1 MKKRKK
7 KNGITLLAL
16 VITIVIMLLLAG
28 VAIQMTMG
36 ENGLIAKSVQA
47 QKEQAKAELYDT
59 AKIEYVNLKTKA
71 LEEGDEEPDAEE
83 VLSETNFLNKYDIT
97 EENITDKKGNKID
110 TVENLVKVLSEGKNI
125 PQVAEQDK
133 DKLVLQL
140 NVKDKTSLWLY
151 LDQGSHNIDIEYHD
165 GTTETITNLG
175 YHASRVNKEYNPG
188 TYIIKFNGTSTEYI
202 KGIGIEL
209 GGGDATFDVIN
220 WGKNPNTDMDIS
232 IQNVNKVYYPE
243 PDLLNVTYSSAVFSK
258 IPKKLFRKKKN
269 SKIASRFSFC
279 QNITK
284 IPEDLFKNY
293 KEGEDFSYIFEGCKN
308 IREIPE
314 NLFKY
319 NTKAKNFN
327 GAFAAMKIESIP
339 ENLFKNNPLATD
351 FNGTFEASEIKTIPE
366 NLFKYNNNV
375 RDARRLFYQC
385 SNIINIPEKIIEFA
399 NKVKERTG
407 DSIYIY
413 GIFTDCTSASNYS
426 SLPSYMKQY

>member
-1 MKKRKK
+1 MS
-7 KNGITLLAL
+7 KNKGITLIAL
-16 VITIVIMLLLAG
+16 VITIVIMLLLAA
-28 VAIQMTMG
+28 VAIQMALG
-36 ENGLIAKSVQA
+36 ENGLISKSNESKKQ
-47 QKEQAKAELYDT
+47 QLKAELYDN
-59 AKIEYVNLKTKA
+59 AKIEYLNLKTKA

-97 EENITDKKGNKID
+97 EENITDKNGNIID

-140 NVKDKTSLWLY
+140 NVKETTSLWVY
-151 LDQGSHNIDIEYHD
+151 LDEGSHNVDIEYHD

-175 YHASRVNKEYNPG
+175 YHSPRVIKEYNPG

-202 KGIGIEL
+202 QGIFLEL
-209 GGGDATFDVIN
+209 ISGEATFDIIN
-220 WGKNPNTDMDIS
+220 WGKNPNIDMDIS

-243 PDLLNVTYSSAVFSK
+243 PDLLNVTYSKATFSK

-269 SKIASRFSFC
+269 SKVASRFSFC
-279 QNITK
+279 PNITK

-293 KEGEDFSYIFEGCKN
+293 KEAEFFTYIFNGCEN

-319 NTKAKNFN
+319 NTKAKSFY
-327 GAFAAMKIESIP
+327 GAFGAMKIESIP
-339 ENLFKNNPLATD
+339 ENLFKNNPLATNFD
-351 FNGTFEASEIKTIPE
+351 ETFSYSKIKTIPE

-375 RDARRLFYQC
+375 RDARRLFNGC
-385 SNIINIPEKIIEFA
+385 SNITNIPEKIIEFA
-399 NKVKERTG
+399 NKIKERTG
-407 DSIYIY
+407 SSTDIY
-413 GIFTDCTSASNYS
+413 GIFTGCTSASNYS
-426 SLPSYMKQY
+426 SIPSYMKQE

>member
-7 KNGITLLAL
+7 KNAITLLAL

-71 LEEGDEEPDAEE
+71 LEEGDEEPDAED
-83 VLSETNFLNKYDIT
+83 VLSEINFLNKYDIT
-97 EENITDKKGNKID
+97 EENITDKKGNIID
-110 TVENLVKVLSEGKNI
+110 TVENLVKVLSKGKNI

-140 NVKDKTSLWLY
+140 NVKETTDLWLY
-151 LDQGSHNIDIEYHD
+151 LDQGSHNVDIEYHD

-209 GGGDATFDVIN
+209 GGGDATFDIIN

-243 PDLLNVTYSSAVFSK
+243 PDLLNVQYNQAVFSK

-269 SKIASRFSFC
+269 SKVASKFSFC
-279 QNITK
+279 QNLTK

-293 KEGEDFSYIFEGCKN
+293 KDGEDFSRIFEGCKN

-319 NTKAKNFN
+319 NTKAKSFY
-327 GAFAAMKIESIP
+327 GAFGAMKIESIP

-351 FNGTFEASEIKTIPE
+351 FNGTFEASKIKTIPE

-407 DSIYIY
+407 DSIDIY

>member
-1 MKKRKK
+1 MKNRKK
-7 KNGITLLAL
+7 KNAITLLAL

-71 LEEGDEEPDAEE
+71 LEEGEEEPDVEE
-83 VLSETNFLNKYDIT
+83 VLSEINFLNKYDIT
-97 EENITDKKGNKID
+97 EKNVTDKKGNVID
-110 TVENLVKVLSEGKNI
+110 TIENLIKLLSEGKNI
-125 PQVAEQDK
+125 TQVAEEDK

-140 NVKDKTSLWLY
+140 NVKETTYLWLY

-220 WGKNPNTDMDIS
+220 WGKNPNTEMDIS

-269 SKIASRFSFC
+269 SKVASRFSFC
-279 QNITK
+279 QNLTK
-284 IPEDLFKNY
+284 IPEDVFKNY

-351 FNGTFEASEIKTIPE
+351 FNGTFEASKIKTIPE

-407 DSIYIY
+407 DSLYIY

>member
-7 KNGITLLAL
+7 KNAITLLAL

-71 LEEGDEEPDAEE
+71 LEEGEEEPDVEE
-83 VLSETNFLNKYDIT
+83 VLSEINFLNKYDMT
-97 EENITDKKGNKID
+97 EKNVTDKKGNVID
-110 TVENLVKVLSEGKNI
+110 TIENLIKLLSEGKNI
-125 PQVAEQDK
+125 TQVAEEDK

-140 NVKDKTSLWLY
+140 NVKETTYLWLY
-151 LDQGSHNIDIEYHD
+151 LDQGSHNVDIEYHD

-243 PDLLNVTYSSAVFSK
+243 PDLLNVTYSHAVFSK

-279 QNITK
+279 QNLTK
-284 IPEDLFKNY
+284 IPEDVFRNY
-293 KEGEDFSYIFEGCKN
+293 KEGEDFSCIFEGCKN

-319 NTKAKNFN
+319 NTKAKSFYN
-327 GAFAAMKIESIP
+327 AFGAMKIESIP
-339 ENLFKNNPLATD
+339 ENLFKNNPLATN
-351 FNGTFEASEIKTIPE
+351 FAETFEASEIKTIPE

>member
-1 MKKRKK
+1 MN
-7 KNGITLLAL
+7 KNKGITLIAL
-16 VITIVIMLLLAG
+16 VITIVIMLLLAS
-28 VAIQMTMG
+28 VAIQMALG
-36 ENGLIAKSVQA
+36 ENGLISKSNESKKQ
-47 QKEQAKAELYDT
+47 QLKAELYDN
-59 AKIEYVNLKTKA
+59 AKIEYLNLKTKA

-97 EENITDKKGNKID
+97 EENITDKKGNIID

-140 NVKDKTSLWLY
+140 NVKETTSLWVY
-151 LDQGSHNIDIEYHD
+151 LDQGSHNVDIEYHD

-175 YHASRVNKEYNPG
+175 YHAPRVIKEYTPG

-202 KGIGIEL
+202 QGIFLEL
-209 GGGDATFDVIN
+209 ISGEATFDIIN
-220 WGKNPNTDMDIS
+220 WGKNPNIDMDIS

-243 PDLLNVTYSSAVFSK
+243 PDLLNVTYSKATFSK

-269 SKIASRFSFC
+269 SKVASRFSFC
-279 QNITK
+279 PNITK

-293 KEGEDFSYIFEGCKN
+293 KEAEFFTYIFNGCEN

-319 NTKAKNFN
+319 NTKAKSFY
-327 GAFAAMKIESIP
+327 GAFGAMKIESIP
-339 ENLFKNNPLATD
+339 ENLFKNNPLATNFD
-351 FNGTFEASEIKTIPE
+351 ETFSYSKIKTIPE

-375 RDARRLFYQC
+375 RDARRLFNGC
-385 SNIINIPEKIIEFA
+385 SNITNIPEKIIEFA
-399 NKVKERTG
+399 NKIKERTG
-407 DSIYIY
+407 SSTDIY
-413 GIFTDCTSASNYS
+413 GIFTGCTSASNYS
-426 SLPSYMKQY
+426 SIPSYMKQE

>member
-1 MKKRKK
+1 MN
-7 KNGITLLAL
+7 KNKGITLIAL
-16 VITIVIMLLLAG
+16 VITIVIMLLLAS
-28 VAIQMTMG
+28 VAIQMALG
-36 ENGLIAKSVQA
+36 ENGLISKSNESKKQ
-47 QKEQAKAELYDT
+47 QLKAELYDN
-59 AKIEYVNLKTKA
+59 AKIEYLNLKTKA

-97 EENITDKKGNKID
+97 EENITDKKGNIID

-140 NVKDKTSLWLY
+140 NVKETTSLWVY
-151 LDQGSHNIDIEYHD
+151 LDEGSHNVDIEYHD

-175 YHASRVNKEYNPG
+175 YHAPRVIKEYNPG

-202 KGIGIEL
+202 QGIFLEL
-209 GGGDATFDVIN
+209 ISGEATFDIIN
-220 WGKNPNTDMDIS
+220 WGKNPNIDMDIS

-243 PDLLNVTYSSAVFSK
+243 PDLLNVTYSKATFSK

-293 KEGEDFSYIFEGCKN
+293 KEAEFFTYIFNGCEN

-319 NTKAKNFN
+319 NTKAKSFY
-327 GAFAAMKIESIP
+327 GAFGAMKIESIP
-339 ENLFKNNPLATD
+339 ENLFKNNPLATNFD
-351 FNGTFEASEIKTIPE
+351 ETFSYSKIKTIPE

-375 RDARRLFYQC
+375 RDARRLFNGC
-385 SNIINIPEKIIEFA
+385 SNITNIPEKIIEFA
-399 NKVKERTG
+399 NKIKERTG
-407 DSIYIY
+407 SSTDIY
-413 GIFTDCTSASNYS
+413 GIFTGCTSASNYS
-426 SLPSYMKQY
+426 SIPSYMKQE

>member
-1 MKKRKK
+1 MN
-7 KNGITLLAL
+7 KNKGITLIAL
-16 VITIVIMLLLAG
+16 VITIVIMLLLAS
-28 VAIQMTMG
+28 VAIQMALG
-36 ENGLIAKSVQA
+36 ENGLISKSNESKKQ
-47 QKEQAKAELYDT
+47 QLKAELYDN
-59 AKIEYVNLKTKA
+59 AKIEYLNLKTKA

-97 EENITDKKGNKID
+97 EENITDKKGNIID

-125 PQVAEQDK
+125 PQVAEQDQ

-140 NVKDKTSLWLY
+140 NVKETTSLWVY
-151 LDQGSHNIDIEYHD
+151 LDQGSHNVDIEYHD

-175 YHASRVNKEYNPG
+175 YHAPRVIKEYNPG

-202 KGIGIEL
+202 QGIFLEL
-209 GGGDATFDVIN
+209 ISGEATFDIIN
-220 WGKNPNTDMDIS
+220 WGKNPNIDMNIY

-243 PDLLNVTYSSAVFSK
+243 PDLLNVTYSKATFSN

-284 IPEDLFKNY
+284 IPEDLFRNY
-293 KEGEDFSYIFEGCKN
+293 KDGEFFSYIFEGCKN

-327 GAFAAMKIESIP
+327 GAFSSMEIESIP
-339 ENLFKNNPLATD
+339 ENIFKNNPLATNFD
-351 FNGTFEASEIKTIPE
+351 ETFSYSKIKTIPE

-375 RDARRLFYQC
+375 SDARRLFNGC
-385 SNIINIPEKIIEFA
+385 SNITNIPEKIIEFA
-399 NKVKERTG
+399 NKIKERTG
-407 DSIYIY
+407 SSTDIY
-413 GIFTDCTSASNYS
+413 GIFTGCTSASNYS
-426 SLPSYMKQY
+426 SLPSYMKQ

>member
-1 MKKRKK
+1 MN
-7 KNGITLLAL
+7 KNKGITLIAL
-16 VITIVIMLLLAG
+16 VITIVIMLLLAS
-28 VAIQMTMG
+28 VAIQMALG
-36 ENGLIAKSVQA
+36 ENGLISKSNESKKQ
-47 QKEQAKAELYDT
+47 QLKAELYDN
-59 AKIEYVNLKTKA
+59 AKIEYLNLKTKA

-97 EENITDKKGNKID
+97 EENITDKKGNIID

-140 NVKDKTSLWLY
+140 NVKETTSLWVY
-151 LDQGSHNIDIEYHD
+151 LDQGSHNVDIEYHD

-175 YHASRVNKEYNPG
+175 YHAPRVIKEYNPG

-202 KGIGIEL
+202 QGIFLEL
-209 GGGDATFDVIN
+209 ISGEATFDIIN
-220 WGKNPNTDMDIS
+220 WGKNPNIDMNIY

-243 PDLLNVTYSSAVFSK
+243 PDLLNVTYSKATFSK

-293 KEGEDFSYIFEGCKN
+293 KEAEFFTYIFNGCEN

-319 NTKAKNFN
+319 NTKAKSFY
-327 GAFAAMKIESIP
+327 GAFGAMKIESIP
-339 ENLFKNNPLATD
+339 ENLFKNNPLATNFD
-351 FNGTFEASEIKTIPE
+351 ETFSYSKIKTIPE

-375 RDARRLFYQC
+375 RDARRLFNGC
-385 SNIINIPEKIIEFA
+385 SNITNIPEKIIEFA
-399 NKVKERTG
+399 NKIKERTG
-407 DSIYIY
+407 SSTDIY
-413 GIFTDCTSASNYS
+413 GIFTGCTSASNYS
-426 SLPSYMKQY
+426 SIPSYMKQE

>member
-1 MKKRKK
+1 MN
-7 KNGITLLAL
+7 KNKGITLIAL
-16 VITIVIMLLLAG
+16 VITIVIMLLLAS
-28 VAIQMTMG
+28 VAIQMALG
-36 ENGLIAKSVQA
+36 ENGLISKSNESKKQ
-47 QKEQAKAELYDT
+47 QLKAELYDN
-59 AKIEYVNLKTKA
+59 AKIEYLNLKTKA

-97 EENITDKKGNKID
+97 EENITDKKGNIID

-140 NVKDKTSLWLY
+140 NVKETTSLWVY
-151 LDQGSHNIDIEYHD
+151 LDQGSHNVDIEYHD

-175 YHASRVNKEYNPG
+175 YHAPRVIKEYNPG

-202 KGIGIEL
+202 QGIFLEL
-209 GGGDATFDVIN
+209 ISGEATFDIIN
-220 WGKNPNTDMDIS
+220 WGKNPNIDMDIS

-243 PDLLNVTYSSAVFSK
+243 PDLLNVTYSKATFSK

-269 SKIASRFSFC
+269 SKVASRFSFC
-279 QNITK
+279 PNITK

-293 KEGEDFSYIFEGCKN
+293 KEVEFFTYIFNGCEN

-319 NTKAKNFN
+319 NTKAKSFY
-327 GAFAAMKIESIP
+327 GAFGAMKIESIP
-339 ENLFKNNPLATD
+339 ENLFKNNPLATNFD
-351 FNGTFEASEIKTIPE
+351 ETFSYSKIKTIPE

-375 RDARRLFYQC
+375 RDARRLFNGC
-385 SNIINIPEKIIEFA
+385 SNITNIPEKIIEFA
-399 NKVKERTG
+399 NKIKERTG
-407 DSIYIY
+407 SSTDIY
-413 GIFTDCTSASNYS
+413 GIFTGCTSASNYS
-426 SLPSYMKQY
+426 SIPSYMKQE

>member
-7 KNGITLLAL
+7 KNAITLLTL

-71 LEEGDEEPDAEE
+71 LEEGEEEPDVEE
-83 VLSETNFLNKYDIT
+83 VLSEINFLNKYDIT
-97 EENITDKKGNKID
+97 EKNVTDKKGNVID
-110 TVENLVKVLSEGKNI
+110 TIENLIKLLSEGKNI
-125 PQVAEQDK
+125 TQVAEEDK

-140 NVKDKTSLWLY
+140 NVKETTYLWLY

-175 YHASRVNKEYNPG
+175 YHAVRVNKEYNPG

-220 WGKNPNTDMDIS
+220 WGKNPNTDMGIS

-284 IPEDLFKNY
+284 IPEDLFKN
-293 KEGEDFSYIFEGCKN
+293 
-308 IREIPE
+308 
-314 NLFKY
+314 
-319 NTKAKNFN
+319 
-327 GAFAAMKIESIP
+327 
-339 ENLFKNNPLATD
+339 NPLATD

-385 SNIINIPEKIIEFA
+385 SNIINIPEKIIDFA